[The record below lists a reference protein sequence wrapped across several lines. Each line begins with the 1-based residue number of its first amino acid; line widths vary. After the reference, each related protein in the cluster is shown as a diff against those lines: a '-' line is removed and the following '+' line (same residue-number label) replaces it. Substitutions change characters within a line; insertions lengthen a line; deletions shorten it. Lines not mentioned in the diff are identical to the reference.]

1 MQWLPITTRSA
12 SCSSRPSSCTVTI
25 VPGRDDLLVTADRGE
40 AVGAAERRHAAGAL
54 AHGIGRERA
63 SGVRRQPDS

>member
-25 VPGRDDLLVTADRGE
+25 VPAGTISSWRPIVVKPSARLNVVTLPE
-40 AVGAAERRHAAGAL
+40 PWP
-54 AHGIGRERA
+54 IG
-63 SGVRRQPDS
+63 